1 MAEEL
6 EVWVKVLNDYEDD
19 TDIYGPATS
28 LLYDGSSDIIYLR
41 REIKKYWLENLKYI
55 SPTRMKLYIK
65 DPNTKLLKRITIY
78 EKIPN
83 DTTKENPLYCFIP
96 EPLTNTS
103 CIIM

>member
-41 REIKKYWLENLKYI
+41 REIKKILVGKLKIYI
-55 SPTRMKLYIK
+55 SDTYEIIY
-65 DPNTKLLKRITIY
+65 KR
-78 EKIPN
+78 
-83 DTTKENPLYCFIP
+83 
-96 EPLTNTS
+96 S
-103 CIIM
+103 